1 MISCL
6 SLLYSLC
13 FVFCKCPVLYQGDDN
28 DDKDDDIE
36 EEENGNGDVEVE
48 HVGEIVPVDRQ
59 LGKSC
64 VLSTRGSRFPP
75 HLPSGAKVGW
85 GT

>member
-28 DDKDDDIE
+28 DDKDDSIE
-36 EEENGNGDVEVE
+36 EEENGNRDVEVE
-48 HVGEIVPVDRQ
+48 QVGEIVPGDME
-59 LGKSC
+59 LEKIE
-64 VLSTRGSRFPP
+64 
-75 HLPSGAKVGW
+75 
-85 GT
+85 